1 MDPAGT
7 VGQPERCEHCGLVNP
22 GPEHRA
28 NVPLLCRE
36 RYVEPYPEHEKL
48 RGVHEVSQAIGEFLD
63 LGPWTL
69 CRVVPETG
77 EMHAHY
83 EPVEIQAALAE
94 YFEIDRA
101 KIDAEKAAMLDAL
114 RAANA

>member
-36 RYVEPYPEHEKL
+36 R
-48 RGVHEVSQAIGEFLD
+48 
-63 LGPWTL
+63 
-69 CRVVPETG
+69 
-77 EMHAHY
+77 
-83 EPVEIQAALAE
+83 
-94 YFEIDRA
+94 
-101 KIDAEKAAMLDAL
+101 
-114 RAANA
+114 